1 MVQWVGRRVGTGGS
15 HIPPTTSYGE
25 SVFPPEVT
33 VRIGEAQTV
42 MRQRLDEKKADG
54 EFETREGP
62 ITPKMWSSV
71 LDLGFLRLC
80 PQMFL

>member
-1 MVQWVGRRVGTGGS
+1 M
-15 HIPPTTSYGE
+15 
-25 SVFPPEVT
+25 
-33 VRIGEAQTV
+33 QTV

-62 ITPKMWSSV
+62 ITPKMRGSV

>member
-33 VRIGEAQTV
+33 VRIGKAHRADCYEAKT
-42 MRQRLDEKKADG
+42 
-54 EFETREGP
+54 
-62 ITPKMWSSV
+62 
-71 LDLGFLRLC
+71 
-80 PQMFL
+80 